1 MGIEPTTRSL
11 GRDRCRGTV
20 ELFRGI
26 LRRNDAEREAGKD
39 RAWLAKV
46 RPWWNHYYHFHV
58 RLTCPPGAESCDGQK
73 PVSGDDG
80 CGQDL
85 ANWYAMLKKAAI
97 ELTKPALPEAQAPS
111 GKTLLMA
118 DLPRECGTVLTS
130 GGFEPPA
137 NADAMPPALLKA
149 MSSKESGPPPPTLD
163 RAARQAM
170 IETST
175 PVTMPLPDRNPD
187 R

>member
-1 MGIEPTTRSL
+1 
-11 GRDRCRGTV
+11 
-20 ELFRGI
+20 
-26 LRRNDAEREAGKD
+26 
-39 RAWLAKV
+39 
-46 RPWWNHYYHFHV
+46 
-58 RLTCPPGAESCDGQK
+58 
-73 PVSGDDG
+73 
-80 CGQDL
+80 
-85 ANWYAMLKKAAI
+85 
-97 ELTKPALPEAQAPS
+97 
-111 GKTLLMA
+111 MA

-170 IETST
+170 IENST
-175 PVTMPLPDRNPD
+175 PVTMPLPDRNPY